1 MKTLIKLTLAFVL
14 GITVTAAVVI
24 PKLSEPEPTKV
35 PVTADIQAQISE
47 AVDAAV
53 TQALAESDLKA
64 EPTQTKFYEPQLTE
78 ATEVQ
83 AEQTVTALAK
93 TLLPVRQAGE
103 PAETPKPTATP
114 EVKATPEPKVQATST
129 PSPQVIKPQTANV
142 YPKEWI
148 ENGQKYAYLTA
159 YAEEHGIKTE
169 IHDYSEGETNAVQE
183 DYYDWESDPLKDVP
197 GPFTG
202 NGSN

>member
-24 PKLSEPEPTKV
+24 PKLSEPEQPTEV
-35 PVTADIQAQISE
+35 PNTADIHTQISE

-53 TQALAESDLKA
+53 TQALAENTAKA
-64 EPTQTKFYEPQLTE
+64 EPTQTKFDEPQPM
-78 ATEVQ
+78 ATPEVQ
-83 AEQTVTALAK
+83 AEQTVTVLAK
-93 TLLPVRQAGE
+93 TLE
-103 PAETPKPTATP
+103 PIEIPEPTATP
-114 EVKATPEPKVQATST
+114 EPTAQETSA
-129 PSPQVIKPQTANV
+129 PSPQVTKPQTASV

-169 IHDYSEGETNAVQE
+169 IHDYSEGETNAIQE

>member
-24 PKLSEPEPTKV
+24 PKLSEPEQPTEV
-35 PVTADIQAQISE
+35 PTTADIQTQISE

-53 TQALAESDLKA
+53 AQALAENTAKS
-64 EPTQTKFYEPQLTE
+64 EPQPTE
-78 ATEVQ
+78 TPEVQ

-93 TLLPVRQAGE
+93 TLE
-103 PAETPKPTATP
+103 IAE
-114 EVKATPEPKVQATST
+114 TPEPKVQATST
-129 PSPQVIKPQTANV
+129 PSPQVTKPQTASV

-197 GPFTG
+197 GPFSG

>member
-24 PKLSEPEPTKV
+24 PKLSEPEPTEV
-35 PVTADIQAQISE
+35 PTTADIQTQISE

-53 TQALAESDLKA
+53 AQALAESETEA
-64 EPTQTKFYEPQLTE
+64 EPQPTAT
-78 ATEVQ
+78 TEVQ
-83 AEQTVTALAK
+83 AEQTVTTLAK
-93 TLLPVRQAGE
+93 TLE
-103 PAETPKPTATP
+103 TAETLEPTSTP
-114 EVKATPEPKVQATST
+114 EVKATPEPTAQAISA
-129 PSPQVIKPQTANV
+129 PSPQVTKPQTASV